1 MNTVRMTVKKM
12 KTAANRRVL
21 SFIFLYLSLFIL
33 LNSRQFGR
41 YVRICIEQPDLASHF
56 DSP

>member
-41 YVRICIEQPDLASHF
+41 YVRICI
-56 DSP
+56 